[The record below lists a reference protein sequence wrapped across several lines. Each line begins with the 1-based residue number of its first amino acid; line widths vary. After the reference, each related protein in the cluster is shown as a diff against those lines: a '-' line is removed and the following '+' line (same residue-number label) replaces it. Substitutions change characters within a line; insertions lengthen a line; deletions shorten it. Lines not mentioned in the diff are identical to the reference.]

1 MPTSSAKIPPA
12 RPYLLILPKTFLWG
26 RYQTFNYEMT
36 FEGHFYPNYFII
48 QKILITQCE
57 YFYFLGCIREILL
70 CFLFVCPTWSCT
82 GEYII
87 TVAKFMTIEIEHGY
101 FFHPDFGI
109 HIVWHISTSKSQFSV
124 ELWLAGYYLWS
135 LNNMILEESHS
146 CLKLLVLQDYVWT
159 THKCRL
165 SLW

>member
-1 MPTSSAKIPPA
+1 MFNRQVSWCLVFNTIRLSRNELSVICTLSEVPLPSRSWSFHW
-12 RPYLLILPKTFLWG
+12 LL
-26 RYQTFNYEMT
+26 
-36 FEGHFYPNYFII
+36 
-48 QKILITQCE
+48 LITQCE

-70 CFLFVCPTWSCT
+70 CILFVCPMWSCT

>member
-12 RPYLLILPKTFLWG
+12 RPYLLVFPKTFLWG
-26 RYQTFNYEMT
+26 MYQTFNYEIT
-36 FEGHFYPNYFII
+36 FDGHFYPNYFII

-57 YFYFLGCIREILL
+57 YFYFLGCTR
-70 CFLFVCPTWSCT
+70 
-82 GEYII
+82 EYII
-87 TVAKFMTIEIEHGY
+87 TVAKFITIEIEHGC

>member
-12 RPYLLILPKTFLWG
+12 RPYLLVLPKTFLWG

-70 CFLFVCPTWSCT
+70 CILFVCPMWSCT

-87 TVAKFMTIEIEHGY
+87 TVAKFMTIEIEMDT
-101 FFHPDFGI
+101 FFILTLGSTMFDTL
-109 HIVWHISTSKSQFSV
+109 STSKDQLSV
-124 ELWLAGYYLWS
+124 EFWLVGHYLWN